1 MILNEIIDLTLDD
14 VFDEWLD
21 YKRKHIKISSVAN
34 YQSMYNK
41 YIKEY
46 FGSTKLDE
54 ITRNFAQNYL
64 DLNPS
69 KVSKRTLCDAIG
81 VLKSILNWAYE
92 KDWIS
97 TPPSVWK
104 HLKYPDNLAKKKKT
118 VLTNNEL
125 NTLVTICEESIR
137 FSYDKKMSKKL
148 KENRASY
155 NGKILGIMVAIF
167 TGMRIGEIAGLQWKN
182 VDFKNNVIKVR
193 VTVERIYIDG
203 STQVIIG
210 SPKSKTSV
218 RDIPIHDRLKECLT
232 KYKQFFEVDDECYV
246 LTAKHEFLEP
256 RTYRSWYDRF
266 LERNGFEHMKF
277 HGLRHTF
284 CSYMQEQ
291 GVNASIVAEF
301 MGHANLNM
309 LPTYT
314 HISDERKQLAINGNV
329 NINSNTYVQNN
340 CQSSANNVDTNAF
353 MQLILQQMDTQ
364 NKILEQ
370 QSRIL
375 AILESKIV
383 KGGGY

>member
-1 MILNEIIDLTLDD
+1 MTLNKITDLTLDD
-14 VFDEWLD
+14 VFNEWLD
-21 YKRKHIKISSVAN
+21 YKRKHIKISSIAN
-34 YQSMYNK
+34 YQSIYLK
-41 YIKEY
+41 YLREY
-46 FGSTKLDE
+46 FGNARLDE
-54 ITRNFAQNYL
+54 ITRNFTQNYL

-69 KVSKRTLCDAIG
+69 KVSKRTLCNAIG
-81 VLKSILNWAYE
+81 ALKSILNWAYE
-92 KDWIS
+92 KDLIS

-118 VLTNNEL
+118 VLTNSEL
-125 NTLVTICEESIR
+125 NTLVTICQDSIGVN
-137 FSYDKKMSKKL
+137 YDKKMSKQL
-148 KENRASY
+148 KGNRAEY
-155 NGKILGIMVAIF
+155 CGKILGILIAIF
-167 TGMRIGEIAGLQWKN
+167 TGMRIGEISGLQWKN

-232 KYKQFFEVDDECYV
+232 KYRHFFEVDDECYV

-266 LERNGFEHMKF
+266 LERNEFEHMKF

-309 LPTYT
+309 LSTYT

-329 NINSNTYVQNN
+329 NISSNTYVQNN
-340 CQSSANNVDTNAF
+340 CQPSANNVDINAF
-353 MQLILQQMDTQ
+353 MQLILQQMNTQ

-370 QSRIL
+370 QSKIL
-375 AILESKIV
+375 SILESKLTD
-383 KGGGY
+383 